1 MAVETRT
8 RTIKVKGK
16 KPFKTDK
23 VFKPYLTLKQKECL
37 LSSIK
42 PLNVRCANREQV
54 VGYLYLLEQKINA
67 LKKCTRQGQNFDQF
81 EINFSSEFV
90 YKALL
95 DLYFALEDYLHV
107 KDTLLYVQYTQE
119 GNRNLIC
126 DFCKAKQIV
135 ASPCFC

>member
-1 MAVETRT
+1 M
-8 RTIKVKGK
+8 
-16 KPFKTDK
+16 
-23 VFKPYLTLKQKECL
+23 

-54 VGYLYLLEQKINA
+54 VGCLYLLEQKINA

-95 DLYFALEDYLHV
+95 DLFFALEDYLHV
-107 KDTLLYVQYTQE
+107 KDTLLYVVF
-119 GNRNLIC
+119 R
-126 DFCKAKQIV
+126 
-135 ASPCFC
+135 